1 MFYDLKVEMVD
12 IVRPYEWNFAICA
25 MRVDEKNETRK
36 ISMFQ
41 RMIERY
47 SYLFLMDAWEPQL
60 LANTKTSFVFCDSE
74 IFDMFV
80 DTMQDAKLHNRM
92 ADRLIETREAAG
104 ITQEKL
110 AEKVGLQSNSIH
122 RYEAAERKMNLFTA
136 VKMADV
142 LNTTVERLVP
152 EEYIHKTEKTDIER
166 EAEDVFHQLSPEE
179 QKMLLRQMKGL
190 LAVPA

>member
-1 MFYDLKVEMVD
+1 MTE
-12 IVRPYEWNFAICA
+12 E
-25 MRVDEKNETRK
+25 EKRFHEK
-36 ISMFQ
+36 
-41 RMIERY
+41 
-47 SYLFLMDAWEPQL
+47 
-60 LANTKTSFVFCDSE
+60 
-74 IFDMFV
+74 
-80 DTMQDAKLHNRM
+80 M

-104 ITQEKL
+104 MTQEKL

-122 RYEAAERKMNLFTA
+122 RYEAAERKINLFTA
-136 VKMADV
+136 VKMADA
-142 LNTTVERLVP
+142 LNTTTVDKLVP

>member
-60 LANTKTSFVFCDSE
+60 L
-74 IFDMFV
+74 
-80 DTMQDAKLHNRM
+80 
-92 ADRLIETREAAG
+92 
-104 ITQEKL
+104 
-110 AEKVGLQSNSIH
+110 
-122 RYEAAERKMNLFTA
+122 
-136 VKMADV
+136 
-142 LNTTVERLVP
+142 VP